1 MEIELSEERVD
12 LPDNFMETAPRVN
25 LSRRAIITGL
35 AAGTVFPIV
44 SGCTTNPETGRT
56 QIAFMGDTQIAEM
69 ASSAWTDLKSQTP
82 QTSDTRLKNRVLG
95 IWDRIQDGATAASV
109 SGRRWNEEQWDVAVF
124 DQDTVNAFVMPGNK
138 VGVYR
143 GITELTENDDQ
154 LASVLGHELGHVAG
168 RHASERLSMN
178 MLGQVALVGTQIA
191 VASSE
196 SLKKYGNEIAA
207 VAGLGLQFGVLLPY
221 SRKHEL
227 ESDILGVDY
236 MHEAGY
242 KVAEAPRLWELMAKQ
257 SEGQRPPAFMSTHPD
272 PVYRAQNL
280 RNYINAKGYDLV

>member
-1 MEIELSEERVD
+1 MKIEISEERVD
-12 LPDNFMETAPRVN
+12 LPDDFLETAPKVN
-25 LSRRAIITGL
+25 MSRRGIITGL
-35 AAGTVFPIV
+35 ACGTVFPIV

-56 QIAFMGDTQIAEM
+56 QIAFLGDQQIAQM
-69 ASSAWTDLKSQTP
+69 AASAWTDLKAQTP

-95 IWDRIQDGATAASV
+95 IWDRIQDGATTASA
-109 SGRRWNEEQWDVAVF
+109 SGRKWNEEQWDVAVF

-168 RHASERLSMN
+168 RHASERVSMN
-178 MLGQVALVGTQIA
+178 MIGQAALVGTQIA

-196 SLKKYGNEIAA
+196 SLKKYGNEIGAI
-207 VAGLGLQFGVLLPY
+207 AGLGLQFGVLLPY

-236 MHEAGY
+236 MHAGGY
-242 KVAEAPRLWELMAKQ
+242 KVSEAPRLWELMAKQ
-257 SEGQRPPAFMSTHPD
+257 SEGKRPPAFMSTHPD

>member
-1 MEIELSEERVD
+1 MSLENDRID
-12 LPDNFMETAPRVN
+12 IPDGALDEAPRINV
-25 LSRRAIITGL
+25 SRRAIITGL
-35 AAGTVFPIV
+35 AAGTVFPII
-44 SGCTTNPETGRT
+44 SSCSTNPETGKQQFLLVNDG
-56 QIAFMGDTQIAEM
+56 QIADM
-69 ASSAWTDLKSQTP
+69 AASAWTDLKSQTP

-95 IWDRIQDGATAASV
+95 IWDRIQDGATSASR
-109 SGRRWNEEQWDVAVF
+109 SGRKWNQEQWDIAVF

-168 RHASERLSMN
+168 KHAAARMTRTIAVQ
-178 MLGQVALVGTQIA
+178 GALVATQIA
-191 VASSE
+191 VATSDD
-196 SLKKYGNEIAA
+196 LKKYGNEIAVLGGA
-207 VAGLGLQFGVLLPY
+207 VAQFGFILPF
-221 SRKHEL
+221 SREHEI
-227 ESDILGVDY
+227 ESDELGVDY
-236 MHEAGY
+236 MHAAGY

-257 SEGQRPPAFMSTHPD
+257 SEGKRPPSFMSTHPD

>member
-1 MEIELSEERVD
+1 MKIELSEERVD
-12 LPDNFMETAPRVN
+12 LPDNFLETAPRVN
-25 LSRRAIITGL
+25 MSRRGLITGL

-56 QIAFMGDTQIAEM
+56 QIAFMGEQQIAEM
-69 ASSAWTDLKSQTP
+69 AASAWTDLKSQTP

-95 IWDRIQDGATAASV
+95 IWDRIQDGATAASA
-109 SGRRWNEEQWDVAVF
+109 SGRKWNQEQWDVAVF

-168 RHASERLSMN
+168 RHASERVSMN
-178 MLGQVALVGTQIA
+178 ILGQAALVGTQIA

-196 SLKKYGNEIAA
+196 SLKKYGNEISAI
-207 VAGLGLQFGVLLPY
+207 AGLGLQFGVLLPY

-236 MHEAGY
+236 MHAGGY

-280 RNYINAKGYDLV
+280 RNYINAKGYDLL

>member
-1 MEIELSEERVD
+1 MDIELSEERID
-12 LPDNFMETAPRVN
+12 LPEGFMETAPRVN
-25 LSRRAIITGL
+25 LSRRGIITGL
-35 AAGTVFPIV
+35 AAGTVFPLV

-56 QIAFMGDTQIAEM
+56 QIAFMGDAQIAQM
-69 ASSAWTDLKSQTP
+69 AASAWTDLKSQTP

-95 IWDRIQDGATAASV
+95 IWDRIQNGATKASA
-109 SGRRWNEEQWDVAVF
+109 SGRRWNEEQWDIAVF

-143 GITELTENDDQ
+143 GLTELTENDDQ
-154 LASVLGHELGHVAG
+154 LASVMGHELGHVAG
-168 RHASERLSMN
+168 RHAAERLSIN
-178 MLGQVALVGTQIA
+178 ILGQAAVVGTQIA
-191 VASSE
+191 VANSE
-196 SLKKYGNEIAA
+196 SLKKYGNEIGAI
-207 VAGLGLQFGVLLPY
+207 AGLGLQFGVLLPY

-236 MHEAGY
+236 MHEGGY

-257 SEGQRPPAFMSTHPD
+257 SEGKRPPAFMSTHPD
-272 PVYRAQNL
+272 PLYRAQNL